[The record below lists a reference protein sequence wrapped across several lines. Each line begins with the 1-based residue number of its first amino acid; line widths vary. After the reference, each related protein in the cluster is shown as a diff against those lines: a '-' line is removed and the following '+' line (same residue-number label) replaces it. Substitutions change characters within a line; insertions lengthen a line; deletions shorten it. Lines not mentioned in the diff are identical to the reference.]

1 VDLLLSKGVVDSHSL
16 HKVSHSFPKVVPSER
31 TSIAT
36 RVAIVDNTRS
46 AIQVG
51 GHTPRV
57 VLLDT
62 GAQPVIL
69 GVQFANKMGMLDSN
83 LRKSMWQIRTTN
95 GSVEEVLGE
104 SSDLIILKFNEG
116 TDQELCLQVRCLVTN
131 ATSYDVLIG
140 QEALFPPGFTI
151 DNWFEHAYY
160 QVDWETDGHRLG
172 YIPLDLHG
180 NHSPMAHHCMF
191 KEAHTISYIQ
201 QARHKWIEGD
211 EEEIAYAQTT
221 KSLRVVPTD
230 IQHGPEVLQ
239 RFKVA
244 HQPLVKALSSFESME
259 SHGKP
264 IKPLLRQ
271 PVTWTPPKEGI
282 TLLELFGGIG
292 TCLEA
297 LL

>member
-1 VDLLLSKGVVDSHSL
+1 MGFPSSDSTFTYQKGVQNTSLVDLLLSKSVVDSHSL
-16 HKVSHSFPKVVPSER
+16 HKVFHSFPKVVPSER

-36 RVAIVDNTRS
+36 GVAIVDNTGS

-51 GHTPRV
+51 GRTPRV

-69 GVQFANKMGMLDSN
+69 GVQFAKKMGMLDSK
-83 LRKSMWQIRTTN
+83 LRKYMWQIRTAS

-104 SSDLIILKFNEG
+104 SSDLIVLKFNEG

-131 ATSYDVLIG
+131 AISYDVLIG
-140 QEALFPPGFTI
+140 QEALLPPGFTI
-151 DNWFEHAYY
+151 DNWFEHVYY
-160 QVDWETDGHRLG
+160 QVDWETDGHHLG

-201 QARHKWIEGD
+201 QTSHEWIEGD
-211 EEEIAYAQTT
+211 EEEIAYAQATE
-221 KSLRVVPTD
+221 SLKVVPTD
-230 IQHGPEVLQ
+230 IQHRPEVLQ

-244 HQPLVKALSSFESME
+244 HKPLVKTLSSFDNME
-259 SHGKP
+259 SHGEP

-271 PVTWTPPKEGI
+271 LI
-282 TLLELFGGIG
+282 T
-292 TCLEA
+292 
-297 LL
+297 